1 MFPNIAVPAL
11 KVADFFKEPGS
22 ILSLCLLLNDYKP
35 ILDMASVYSAFYVY
49 EPFTNLWTVLPLPS
63 YMVCMYPIGAS
74 KGPLAIFWGAFTFLF
89 LFLFSVLEISGLLF
103 YFDKLFSSIVL
114 DLTAL

>member
-49 EPFTNLWTVLPLPS
+49 
-63 YMVCMYPIGAS
+63 
-74 KGPLAIFWGAFTFLF
+74 GPLNCSTTTELY
-89 LFLFSVLEISGLLF
+89 GLHV
-103 YFDKLFSSIVL
+103 SN
-114 DLTAL
+114 